1 MAKAL
6 SLSTRDSVAQL
17 RHAVASSGDE
27 AQKTRIRA
35 IIRLREKAT
44 RAAVAR
50 DFVVDR
56 DTVTNWIAAYNK
68 GGVPALKM
76 SKGGRPEGNPTWDT
90 AIFDALIKEIDKGG
104 RYWSVPLM
112 QEWIKEQYEKE
123 IPENTVW
130 YHVTGLDYTYKS
142 ARPHPMKGDP
152 KKQDAFKKGV
162 SRRRSVQHSES
173 EKNNR

>member
-6 SLSTRDSVAQL
+6 SLSTRDSVTQL
-17 RHAVASSGDE
+17 RSAVTSCGDE

-35 IIRLREKAT
+35 IIRLREHAT
-44 RAAVAR
+44 RTAVAR

-56 DTVTNWIAAYNK
+56 DTVTNWIAAYNA
-68 GGVPALKM
+68 GGVPALAM
-76 SKGGRPEGNPTWDT
+76 GKGGRPEGNPKWDT
-90 AIFDALIKEIDKGG
+90 AIFDDLIKEIDKGG

-112 QEWIKEQYEKE
+112 QEWITEKHKKV

-152 KKQDAFKKGV
+152 VKQEAFKKGV
-162 SRRRSVQHSES
+162 SRRQSVRRLER
-173 EKNNR
+173 EREDP

>member
-17 RHAVASSGDE
+17 RSAVLSSSDE

-44 RAAVAR
+44 RTVVAR

-56 DTVTNWIAAYNK
+56 DTVTNWIAAYNS
-68 GGVPALKM
+68 GGIPALAM

-112 QEWIKEQYEKE
+112 QEWITEKYEKE

-142 ARPHPMKGDP
+142 ARPHPMKGDTA
-152 KKQDAFKKGV
+152 KQEAFKKGV
-162 SRRRSVQHSES
+162 LRRQSASRSEYKK
-173 EKNNR
+173 KNS